1 MTLQNNTIIYNLRAI
16 QTSSE
21 HAYKKK
27 TKSRVGKLIKSPTVG
42 NIYGVL
48 DIWLHGNY
56 HGMHTL
62 EYLKERERE
71 FGLILHTQCLSKSL
85 GKGRGVFKA
94 INRISVF

>member
-71 FGLILHTQCLSKSL
+71 RTLSPPLLHPSPTSTGKQPSISK
-85 GKGRGVFKA
+85 V
-94 INRISVF
+94 